1 MRFLAPTSNLQDH
14 PSCSNYNRNVPVPIV
29 TTVGCLLD
37 TGGFVFRSP
46 ARTRQSL
53 LLPELQP
60 TLPRVRSG
68 AVKWPGREADTS
80 PSSIVDGKKI
90 GANYPIPHTTSWR
103 SQGQSF
109 TVPGG
114 INHRVQL
121 PTLHYLFYMKSY
133 KQTNKQ
139 TNTGPHYYVRLA
151 LRPHVSHGLLIH
163 NVSRSHTT
171 THHRQ

>member
-1 MRFLAPTSNLQDH
+1 MPVTTRTRNNRNLYAFSCPSSNLQDH
-14 PSCSNYNRNVPVPIV
+14 PSCSNYSRNVPVPIV

-121 PTLHYLFYMKSY
+121 PTLHSLFYMKSY
-133 KQTNKQ
+133 KQTQ
-139 TNTGPHYYVRLA
+139 AHIIMFVWRCDPM
-151 LRPHVSHGLLIH
+151 
-163 NVSRSHTT
+163 
-171 THHRQ
+171 